1 MFCLINQITPAQKR
15 PMHFA
20 KKYYDTFLIFYK
32 GDNMDYLEKL
42 IKLREEKGL
51 TQNDLTEIYGCNQSN
66 ISKIERKE
74 RKLDIEQL
82 IALCRFYNVSAD
94 YILGLSDFTDIRK

>member
-20 KKYYDTFLIFYK
+20 KNYYDTFVIFYK

-42 IKLREEKGL
+42 IQLREEKGL

>member
-1 MFCLINQITPAQKR
+1 
-15 PMHFA
+15 
-20 KKYYDTFLIFYK
+20 
-32 GDNMDYLEKL
+32 MDYLEKL
-42 IKLREEKGL
+42 IQLREEKGL

>member
-1 MFCLINQITPAQKR
+1 M
-15 PMHFA
+15 
-20 KKYYDTFLIFYK
+20 IFYK

-42 IKLREEKGL
+42 IQLREEKGL

>member
-1 MFCLINQITPAQKR
+1 
-15 PMHFA
+15 
-20 KKYYDTFLIFYK
+20 
-32 GDNMDYLEKL
+32 MDYLEKL
-42 IKLREEKGL
+42 IQLREEKGL

-82 IALCRFYNVSAD
+82 IALCPFYNVSAD

>member
-1 MFCLINQITPAQKR
+1 
-15 PMHFA
+15 
-20 KKYYDTFLIFYK
+20 
-32 GDNMDYLEKL
+32 MDYLEKL
-42 IKLREEKGL
+42 IQLREEKGL

-82 IALCRFYNVSAD
+82 IALCRFYKRLRRLHSRSLRFYRYTKINSHN
-94 YILGLSDFTDIRK
+94 IQLQLRR

>member
-1 MFCLINQITPAQKR
+1 
-15 PMHFA
+15 
-20 KKYYDTFLIFYK
+20 
-32 GDNMDYLEKL
+32 MDYLEKL

>member
-15 PMHFA
+15 PMYAA
-20 KKYYDTFLIFYK
+20 KNYYDTFLIFYK

>member
-1 MFCLINQITPAQKR
+1 MFCLINQITPAQKCS
-15 PMHFA
+15 MHFA
-20 KKYYDTFLIFYK
+20 KNYYDTFLIFYK

-42 IKLREEKGL
+42 IQLREEKGL

>member
-1 MFCLINQITPAQKR
+1 
-15 PMHFA
+15 
-20 KKYYDTFLIFYK
+20 
-32 GDNMDYLEKL
+32 MDYLEKL
-42 IKLREEKGL
+42 IQLREEKGL

-82 IALCRFYNVSAD
+82 IALCWFYNVSAD

>member
-20 KKYYDTFLIFYK
+20 KNYYDTFLIFYK

-42 IKLREEKGL
+42 IQLREEKGL
-51 TQNDLTEIYGCNQSN
+51 TQNNLTEIYGCNQSN

>member
-1 MFCLINQITPAQKR
+1 
-15 PMHFA
+15 
-20 KKYYDTFLIFYK
+20 
-32 GDNMDYLEKL
+32 MDYLEKL

-82 IALCRFYNVSAD
+82 IALCRFYNISAD
-94 YILGLSDFTDIRK
+94 YILDLSDFTDIRK

>member
-1 MFCLINQITPAQKR
+1 
-15 PMHFA
+15 
-20 KKYYDTFLIFYK
+20 
-32 GDNMDYLEKL
+32 MDYLEKL
-42 IKLREEKGL
+42 IQLREEKGL
-51 TQNDLTEIYGCNQSN
+51 TQNNLTEIYGCNQSN

>member
-1 MFCLINQITPAQKR
+1 MFCLINQITPAQKCS
-15 PMHFA
+15 MHFA
-20 KKYYDTFLIFYK
+20 KNYYDTFLIFYK

-66 ISKIERKE
+66 ISKI
-74 RKLDIEQL
+74 
-82 IALCRFYNVSAD
+82 
-94 YILGLSDFTDIRK
+94 

>member
-20 KKYYDTFLIFYK
+20 KNYYDTFLIFYK